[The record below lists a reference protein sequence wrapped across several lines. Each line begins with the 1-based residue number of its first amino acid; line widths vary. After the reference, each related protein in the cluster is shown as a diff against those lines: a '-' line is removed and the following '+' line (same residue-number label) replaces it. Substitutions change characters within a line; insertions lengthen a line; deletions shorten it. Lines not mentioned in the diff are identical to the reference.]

1 MSSREDSG
9 VSYNRVF
16 VLGAKT
22 ATKDDFKE
30 SFGKYGEIKD
40 IWMVEDRK
48 TGEFKGVTYITFSKA
63 SEAALAIEELNG
75 HTIGTSPKP
84 LKVILANDKREGN
97 VRDPNEGER
106 MQRLFIMVPKDMTE
120 EEIKEKFEEYGQVEF
135 VRLLKDRRSGESR
148 GLAFVKFYRAYHCA
162 LALEQCDPGFK
173 AVFAAPRES
182 SSSRHDKWDDYSD
195 SYSGSRDYT
204 HGSHSSL
211 TSYSDTSTNR
221 TPLLISPAAPNPLAD
236 LLRSYST
243 TGQTTLEVMAAPGVT
258 RDQLY
263 TLLDMTPGLEYCE
276 VDRDSGVA
284 YVQYKLPQLAAY
296 AKDKL
301 SFLEYPPGYRIAV
314 RYQEAYTP
322 YRSQTTGNSNVE
334 QVATTLNASLQGLE
348 SGNIQNNLGTL
359 VESIKKATE
368 ILQKAGIQGG
378 IAPLGCSSSEERVR
392 FCNVPLP
399 LTKPF
404 AHRDS
409 AVAERLF
416 LVSQPD
422 PFSTKYLHD
431 VFCRFGD
438 LIDAYFVPGKNYG
451 YAKFASHDAAEEA
464 MRVLHGQ
471 TVCGMRLKVMKA
483 DPPKHDED
491 KDDMVSKRARLS

>member
-1 MSSREDSG
+1 MSSRDDSG

-22 ATKDDFKE
+22 STKDEFKE
-30 SFGKYGEIKD
+30 AFGKYGEIKD

-75 HTIGTSPKP
+75 RTVGNNPKP

-120 EEIKEKFEEYGQVEF
+120 DEIKEKFEEYGQVEF
-135 VRLLKDRRSGESR
+135 VRLLKDKRTGESR

-173 AVFAAPRES
+173 AVFAAPRET
-182 SSSRHDKWDDYSD
+182 SSSRHDKWDDYD
-195 SYSGSRDYT
+195 SYSGSRDYAL
-204 HGSHSSL
+204 GSQTNLS
-211 TSYSDTSTNR
+211 SYSDTASSR
-221 TPLLISPAAPNPLAD
+221 TPLLISPAAPNPLAE
-236 LLRSYST
+236 LLRSYPS

-284 YVQYKLPQLAAY
+284 YVQYKFPQLAAY

-301 SFLEYPPGYRIAV
+301 SYLEYPPGYRIAV
-314 RYQEAYTP
+314 RYQEAYSS
-322 YRSQTTGNSNVE
+322 YRSPTTGGVSNVE
-334 QVATTLNASLQGLE
+334 QVASTLSASLQGLE

-368 ILQKAGIQGG
+368 ILQKAGLQGG
-378 IAPLGCSSSEERVR
+378 VAPLESGASEERVR

-404 AHRDS
+404 AHRD
-409 AVAERLF
+409 APVVERLF

-422 PFSTKYLHD
+422 SFSTKYLHD
-431 VFCRFGD
+431 VLCRFGD
-438 LIDAYFVPGKNYG
+438 LIDAFFMPGKNYG
-451 YAKFASHDAAEEA
+451 YAKFASREAAEEA

-483 DPPKHDED
+483 DPPKHEED